1 MPYTHI
7 ILITCLISR
16 WLEVVVYLLR
26 GEAAL
31 LLWQLLVVVLL
42 FEELVRRGEEG
53 PLYAATFF
61 KAAEH
66 GSPTFIK
73 RTPIISTRIQ
83 PTEKME

>member
-1 MPYTHI
+1 
-7 ILITCLISR
+7 
-16 WLEVVVYLLR
+16 VVVYLLR

-42 FEELVRRGEEG
+42 FEELVGRGEEG
-53 PLYAATFF
+53 PLYAAAFF

-66 GSPTFIK
+66 GSPTFTK

-83 PTEKME
+83 PTEKMESKRKFIR